1 MLNTRSSTKIGLAL
15 VIAALAGCSATS
27 SGPAS
32 NGGPAA
38 YAGPAAPGRAAAPAG
53 AGLAITGGAH
63 AQAQHPAARLAASG
77 AQIVYTAQLTLQAG
91 DVTAALD
98 AASTIAQAFGG
109 YVSAEDAT
117 SAVATITL
125 KIPDAAYPAALGKL
139 AGGQLGNV
147 LSLRRGAQDVTQTVA
162 DVGSQVA
169 SDEAAI
175 SQLRALLSRAGSVA
189 DLLTVQNQIDSEE
202 SALES
207 DLAQQRALNGETS
220 YATVTVT
227 IQQPPMPGAVPA
239 RHSNTPG
246 LLAGLGAGW
255 RAFRIAWSWLL
266 AILGAIAPFAAAA
279 ALAVVILYATRRLR
293 TRRP

>member
-1 MLNTRSSTKIGLAL
+1 MLNTRSITMIGLAL
-15 VIAALAGCSATS
+15 VITALAGCSATS
-27 SGPAS
+27 SGPA
-32 NGGPAA
+32 
-38 YAGPAAPGRAAAPAG
+38 YAGPAAANGRAAAPAG
-53 AGLAITGGAH
+53 AGAVNGAFTGGAH
-63 AQAQHPAARLAASG
+63 AQAQRPAARLAASG
-77 AQIVYTAQLTLQAG
+77 AQIVYTAQLTLQAR

-98 AASTIAQAFGG
+98 AASTIAQAAGG

-139 AGGQLGNV
+139 AGGQLGKR
-147 LSLRRGAQDVTQTVA
+147 LSLRRSAQDVTQTVA
-162 DVGSQVA
+162 DVSSQVA

-227 IQQPPMPGAVPA
+227 IQRPPAPRAVPV

-246 LLAGLGAGW
+246 LLAGLGGGW
-255 RAFRIAWSWLL
+255 RAFRTAWSWLL
-266 AILGAIAPFAAAA
+266 AILGAIAPFAAVT
-279 ALAVVILYATRRLR
+279 ALAAVILYATRRRLR